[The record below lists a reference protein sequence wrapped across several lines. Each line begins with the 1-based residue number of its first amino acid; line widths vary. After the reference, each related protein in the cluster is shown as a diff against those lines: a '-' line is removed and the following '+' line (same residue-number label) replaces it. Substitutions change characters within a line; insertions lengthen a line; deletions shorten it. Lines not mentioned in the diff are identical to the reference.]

1 MELILKV
8 EKPTA
13 QAYFEK
19 YFQNSELDWADTNI
33 YTLPIYIPFFI
44 LVQKLT
50 FSKPNCRLLSKMH

>member
-1 MELILKV
+1 MQFILKV
-8 EKPTA
+8 EKSTA

-19 YFQNSELDWADTNI
+19 YFQNNWTDTNK

-50 FSKPNCRLLSKMH
+50 FSKRNYRILSKMH